1 MTLGVRQ
8 SAIPAAAPIGRS
20 DRAFARV
27 VAAVFLGG
35 FATFELLY
43 SVQPLLPMFAEQF
56 DLTPANA
63 SLSVSVATLIMALS
77 LIIAGTASEVWG
89 RKRMMVLAL
98 TVSALATLACA
109 LAPTWGALLALRAV
123 MGFALAGLPA
133 IAMAYLVEEIAPPA
147 LGLAMGLYIAG
158 TTLGGMF
165 GRLAVAVIADHW
177 GWRVAV
183 GSVGVNSLL
192 GAAFFTLAL
201 PRERMFKPRTPD
213 LLGLARIFRAHFSD
227 PGLPLLYAMGFL
239 VMGSFVCT
247 YNYVG
252 FRLAA
257 PPFSLSASTIGFVFV
272 LYLIGALS
280 SMVMGDLAARIGR
293 RKVLW
298 IAAAIELAGVAVTLP
313 DDLIAVIL
321 GVALITWGF
330 FGVHSIVSSW
340 VGLRAETGR
349 AQAAAL
355 YLFFYYVGSSLGGW
369 TGGLFYQAWRW
380 PGVAALVGAMV
391 AAALIVALRLANV
404 PPPRHL
410 QQR

>member
-1 MTLGVRQ
+1 MAMT
-8 SAIPAAAPIGRS
+8 PDAAPIGRG
-20 DRAFARV
+20 DPAFARV
-27 VAAVFLGG
+27 IAAVFLGG

-43 SVQPLLPMFAEQF
+43 CVQPLLPIFAEHF
-56 DLTPANA
+56 HLTPASA
-63 SLSVSVATLIMALS
+63 SLSVSVATLVMAPS
-77 LIIAGTASEVWG
+77 LIVAGTASETFG
-89 RKRMMVLAL
+89 RKSMMVLAL
-98 TVSALATLACA
+98 VVSSLATLACA
-109 LAPTWGALLALRAV
+109 LAPNWGALLALRAL
-123 MGFALAGLPA
+123 MGFALSGLPA

-158 TTLGGMF
+158 STLGGMF
-165 GRLAVAVIADHW
+165 GRLVVAVIADHW
-177 GWRVAV
+177 GWRVAI

-192 GAAFFTLAL
+192 GAGFFVLAL
-201 PRERMFKPRTPD
+201 PRERLFTPRRPD
-213 LLGLARIFRAHFSD
+213 FTGLARVFRAHFSD

-247 YNYVG
+247 YNYIG

-257 PPFSLSASTIGFVFV
+257 PPFSLSASVIGFVFV

-280 SMVMGDLAARIGR
+280 STVMGDLAARIGR

-313 DDLIAVIL
+313 DNLITVIA

-355 YLFFYYVGSSLGGW
+355 YLFFYYVGSSVAGW
-369 TGGLFYQAWRW
+369 MGGLFFQAWRW

-391 AAALIVALRLANV
+391 AAALAIALRLSKV

-410 QQR
+410 QSR